1 MRAERVASRALQ
13 RHGNT
18 EVEHLGRHQTGRR
31 RLGLQDRLSLL
42 EFALLD
48 LDHGNGVSEKHPDTR
63 MWGGTKPLF
72 QMSERA
78 VSLAAMHQHSADMVG
93 SPFVLG
99 LGMSRW
105 EQFLRLREL
114 TPGDIKGRE
123 RVLSAAML
131 GVQRYDLA
139 IRRKCFTNAIQ
150 LFQGVRSRQMP
161 RDIVGE

>member
-1 MRAERVASRALQ
+1 MGKGTRGGNRLRRQSLISKMASTSTAAPV
-13 RHGNT
+13 G
-18 EVEHLGRHQTGRR
+18 
-31 RLGLQDRLSLL
+31 SC
-42 EFALLD
+42 A
-48 LDHGNGVSEKHPDTR
+48 
-63 MWGGTKPLF
+63 KPLL
-72 QMSERA
+72 QMSKRPM
-78 VSLAAMHQHSADMVG
+78 SLAAMHQHSADMVG